1 MLQHIRGYSMLLL
14 APASTRQLDL
24 GLTILRAITGLI
36 FVAHGGQKLFVYG
49 FAGVAAAFGQMGVP
63 LAGIMGPLVAVLE
76 FFGGIAL
83 IAGLMTRLVS
93 VGLTLT
99 MVGAILLV
107 HLAGG
112 FFMPTGI
119 EFTLSLLG
127 SALLLALTGAGAY
140 SLDAVLARRRA
151 SSVTM
156 SAAAEPG
163 TRRAA

>member
-1 MLQHIRGYSMLLL
+1 MLLL